1 MNQNEKISH
10 IIETLNEATALIAN
24 NNCENIN
31 NIDKDLALG
40 KIRMAYDFL
49 LKVETKETAIKIE
62 EPKKIIEKEIKVIP
76 VEEKPVVEIIEKEII
91 NQPVEK
97 SIEKVQEIK
106 TVEPIVIEE
115 EKKIEEIQAP
125 VQTNITVTQETSIEK
140 KQIEK
145 VVETKTTIS
154 TGSKTIADQ
163 YQETKAKT
171 LSESLTK
178 TVKDFSTTQQ
188 LKPIKNLKSAISI
201 NDRVMFMRDIFSNDS
216 AKYTETIDKI
226 NEMSNLDEA
235 MEFIN
240 KTLNFKTDS
249 DSFNKFL
256 ELIYR
261 RFAGSSPIE

>member
-49 LKVETKETAIKIE
+49 LKIETKEAIVKTE
-62 EPKKIIEKEIKVIP
+62 EPKIVIEKAVEIIP
-76 VEEKPVVEIIEKEII
+76 VEEKTKVEIFEKEITE
-91 NQPVEK
+91 QPIEKSVEK
-97 SIEKVQEIK
+97 APEIK
-106 TVEPIVIEE
+106 TIEPVVVEKEM
-115 EKKIEEIQAP
+115 KIEEIQPP
-125 VQTNITVTQETSIEK
+125 VQNFESVTQETSIEK

-145 VVETKTTIS
+145 VVETKVTITS
-154 TGSKTIADQ
+154 NTKTIADQ
-163 YQETKAKT
+163 YQETKSKT
-171 LSESLTK
+171 LSESLTRS
-178 TVKDFSTTQQ
+178 VKDFSTTQQ

-226 NEMSNLDEA
+226 NEMNNVDEA

-240 KTLNFKTDS
+240 KTLDFKDDS
-249 DSFNKFL
+249 ESFNKFL
-256 ELIYR
+256 ELVYR
-261 RFAGSSPIE
+261 RFA